1 MYPETVQAHIHS
13 RDGALGEATILEE
26 IGDNRYLAQVGD
38 VKCSAIF
45 NPFVGRYYVDDKYG
59 IVQDNDGRGRDRGAR

>member
-1 MYPETVQAHIHS
+1 MQPETVQAHIHS
-13 RDGALGEATILEE
+13 RDGALGEATILEKT
-26 IGDNRYLAQVGD
+26 GDNRYLAQVGD

-59 IVQDNDGRGRDRGAR
+59 IVQDRGDRSRDDAAR